1 MIRESTCTRKE
12 SVLYTGAFKSD
23 DHTCG
28 VSIDEELARAGYNQH
43 ALGELDADVRSDDE
57 LTRSHEPE
65 DDLRTDREKMSWEEI
80 ESEFNDRG
88 VDELTHLSEKGESD
102 V

>member
-1 MIRESTCTRKE
+1 MYTR
-12 SVLYTGAFKSD
+12 AFESD

-28 VSIDEELARAGYNQH
+28 VSIDEELAKAGFNQH

-57 LTRSHEPE
+57 LSRYHEPE
-65 DDLRTDREKMSWEEI
+65 DELRTDREKLSWGEI
-80 ESEFNDRG
+80 EDEFNDRG
-88 VDELTHLSEKGESD
+88 VDELTPTSEKGETD